1 MKKCC
6 LVKSNCFF
14 SFIIM
19 LVASLAISCSGSDE
33 FNTEVEDPQTRATLE
48 SDAFVTEWL
57 VPAGGVITLPID
69 TNLYY
74 NCIIDWGDD
83 CSLTYIFNRSDYNS
97 NFHKYVEAGTYRVK
111 IIGIFPAWRW
121 VSVLPCREY
130 LTKIVQWGNVHFQTL
145 NSAFLN
151 CINLVSI
158 PAGIP
163 NVTDYSFAFQDCS
176 GLTSLPDGLFDNSTD
191 GQKFIST
198 FAHCTNLTTIP
209 PRLFKNCTNALSFSG
224 TFVGSGLIS
233 LPNGI
238 FENCYRATDFSAAFF
253 SCSYLTS
260 IPADLFSSCPEA
272 TAFDNTFLYCQ
283 NLTAI
288 PTTLFANC
296 KKVTNFVGTFQYCYA
311 LTGTTPVSDGFEL
324 WQRAGNEGYPDI
336 IDGSG
341 CFGGCTEL
349 DGFLTNI
356 DKNWK

>member
-33 FNTEVEDPQTRATLE
+33 FNTEVEDPQTRATFD

-74 NCIIDWGDD
+74 NCIIDWGDN
-83 CSLTYIFNRSDYNS
+83 CNLTYIFDRTDYNS

-130 LTKIVQWGNVHFQTL
+130 LTKIVQWGNVHFQKL
-145 NSAFLN
+145 HMAFMGYD
-151 CINLVSI
+151 NLTSI

-163 NVTDYSFAFQDCS
+163 NIESYHYTFTGCF
-176 GLTSLPDGLFDNSTD
+176 GLTSLPDELFSNSVDATD
-191 GQKFIST
+191 FTST
-198 FAHCTNLTTIP
+198 FENCPNLRTLP
-209 PRLFKNCTNALSFSG
+209 PNLFKNCINARTFTG
-224 TFVGSGLIS
+224 TFMSSGLVS
-233 LPNGI
+233 LPAGLFND
-238 FENCYRATDFSAAFF
+238 CVRATGFEYTFA
-253 SCSYLTS
+253 SCQYLTA
-260 IPADLFSSCPEA
+260 IPADLFSRCTEV
-272 TAFDNTFLYCQ
+272 TTFFDTFEWCC
-283 NLTAI
+283 LTSI

-341 CFGGCTEL
+341 CFSGCSGLE
-349 DGFLTNI
+349 GFLDRI